1 MYGIE
6 ITGRLKG
13 LTWSAGHYVPD
24 NDKCKKFHGHDYSI
38 DILIDSG
45 GVQSSGMLMD
55 FTLVKKAVKPV
66 IERMDHKF
74 IVPEMD
80 IRNSTVNG
88 MIDIVVRGIY
98 RGSMPEGDVFI
109 FPYPVDTAEYIAE
122 YCYKEIHKKIQGMM
136 GNLKMKIIIHEGP
149 GNMASYTE

>member
-24 NDKCKKFHGHDYSI
+24 NEKCKKFHGHDYSI

-45 GVQSSGMLMD
+45 DVESSGMLMD

-66 IERMDHKF
+66 IESMDHKF
-74 IVPEMD
+74 IVPGTD
-80 IRNSTVNG
+80 IRKGNIDG

-98 RGSMPEGDVFI
+98 RGTMPESDVFI
-109 FPYPVDTAEYIAE
+109 FPYPSDTAEYIAK
-122 YCYKEIHKKIQGMM
+122 YCYVEIYKKIKGMIRD
-136 GNLKMKIIIHEGP
+136 LKMKIIIHEGP
-149 GNMASYTE
+149 GNLASYTE